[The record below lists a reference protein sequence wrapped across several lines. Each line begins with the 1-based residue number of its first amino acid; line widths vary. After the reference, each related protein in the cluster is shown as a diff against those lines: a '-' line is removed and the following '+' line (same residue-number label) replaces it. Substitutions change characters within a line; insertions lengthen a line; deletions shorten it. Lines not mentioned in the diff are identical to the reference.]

1 MRLLCGGAGHGT
13 AISSELKQWGLSIMC
28 RHFPT
33 YQDALV
39 SKIVL
44 FETDPALREKT
55 QLLLFYGHPVKDLGL
70 KDFWDWFSVFRPS
83 PSTV

>member
-1 MRLLCGGAGHGT
+1 MGRGMKHSARSTLFMFSF
-13 AISSELKQWGLSIMC
+13 SSAMQL
-28 RHFPT
+28 H
-33 YQDALV
+33 YV
-39 SKIVL
+39 SKRVL